1 MKPLPNEF
9 AAYYQKYIDEV
20 ETVDLLMDLKK
31 SKLKFQT
38 EFFKLDDAIA
48 NYQYAPEKWTV
59 KELLLHIIDCERIY
73 AYRALCFA
81 RGEQQALLGFDEND
95 FAKNCNADKRTLQS
109 ILEEYLSV
117 RQATIV
123 LFEHFEKKDLLRI
136 GKANNHDVSVRAI
149 GFILVGHQ
157 QHHLKVL
164 EERYLH
170 RL

>member
-1 MKPLPNEF
+1 M
-9 AAYYQKYIDEV
+9 
-20 ETVDLLMDLKK
+20 
-31 SKLKFQT
+31 
-38 EFFKLDDAIA
+38 
-48 NYQYAPEKWTV
+48 

-81 RGEQQALLGFDEND
+81 RGEQQALSGFDEND

>member
-20 ETVDLLMDLKK
+20 ETVDLLMELKK

-48 NYQYAPEKWTV
+48 NYHYAPEKWTV

-81 RGEQQALLGFDEND
+81 RGEQQALLGFDENY
-95 FAKNCNADKRTLQS
+95 FAKNFFFFLKKKKKR
-109 ILEEYLSV
+109 
-117 RQATIV
+117 
-123 LFEHFEKKDLLRI
+123 
-136 GKANNHDVSVRAI
+136 
-149 GFILVGHQ
+149 
-157 QHHLKVL
+157 
-164 EERYLH
+164 
-170 RL
+170 